1 MALRTKTIAGGGWR
15 TLESFW
21 NSSAT
26 GFFLRP
32 EGAKIR
38 VRYGGWWTSWNRQNQ
53 TLNGETIKKL
63 SVGTGSLITARMQM
77 YVAATST
84 VTYDIEPGS
93 LSALPPGISF

>member
-1 MALRTKTIAGGGWR
+1 MALRTKTVTGGGWR

-26 GFFLRP
+26 GFFLHP
-32 EGAKIR
+32 EGARIR
-38 VRYGGWWTSWNRQNQ
+38 VRYGGGWFSWIRQNQ
-53 TLNGETIKKL
+53 TLNGTMVRKL
-63 SVGTGSLITARMQM
+63 SVGTGSLVVARMQM

-93 LSALPPGISF
+93 VAVLPPGISF